1 MSKRF
6 ATWRWSAMWTFP
18 GNIVATTSTDPIL
31 LQNELQQLDAEL
43 KRLVLEAIRLP
54 QKLRNVELKYKLSD
68 WELARTKTPIIMPI
82 HGYIQ
87 SENNYSIDLDN
98 LKLWFNANWSP
109 VVNQLRRDTVYM
121 AWTAEDPAYRHV
133 QVSGVPAV
141 AKAGRRKK
149 ASEVRRAPASSPSVP
164 FLFISHLLFIP
175 CA

>member
-1 MSKRF
+1 
-6 ATWRWSAMWTFP
+6 MWTFP

-149 ASEVRRAPASSPSVP
+149 GSEVRRAPASSPSVP
-164 FLFISHLLFIP
+164 FLFISHQLFIP
-175 CA
+175 CT